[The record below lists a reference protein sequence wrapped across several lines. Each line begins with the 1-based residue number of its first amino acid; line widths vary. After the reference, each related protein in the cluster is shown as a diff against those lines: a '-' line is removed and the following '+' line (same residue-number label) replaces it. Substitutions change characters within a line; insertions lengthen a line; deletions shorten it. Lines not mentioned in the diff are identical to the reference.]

1 MTETLCRT
9 PRFLRRTS
17 SSASL
22 APGSASASP
31 RLRPA
36 LKRASYTGGSST
48 APSRLALSTLRRSS
62 SFPRSHDL
70 KHALSRADLAS
81 EASGPSRAT
90 SADVSAAAQE
100 LSSAARRGSGEST
113 AEHAHPCYQ
122 SLEQNTSL
130 AVCVARHNQQASY
143 NSFAV
148 LNEKESL

>member
-1 MTETLCRT
+1 MRGDVCRT

-48 APSRLALSTLRRSS
+48 EPSRLALSMLRRSS

-90 SADVSAAAQE
+90 SADLSAAAQE

-113 AEHAHPCYQ
+113 AGLAHPRCW
-122 SLEQNTSL
+122 SHEQDAGLVVCTEDASCKLLTSHL
-130 AVCVARHNQQASY
+130 LC
-143 NSFAV
+143 
-148 LNEKESL
+148 

>member
-1 MTETLCRT
+1 MTGTLCRT

-48 APSRLALSTLRRSS
+48 EPSRLALSTLQRSS

-81 EASGPSRAT
+81 EASGPSRAP
-90 SADVSAAAQE
+90 SADLSAAAQE
-100 LSSAARRGSGEST
+100 LSSAARQGSGEST
-113 AEHAHPCYQ
+113 AGRAHPRCQ
-122 SLEQNTSL
+122 PHEQDTCL
-130 AVCVARHNQQASY
+130 AVCMEDALF
-143 NSFAV
+143 NS
-148 LNEKESL
+148 LMDHLLW

>member
-1 MTETLCRT
+1 MSGDACRT

-48 APSRLALSTLRRSS
+48 EPSRLALSTLRRSS

-81 EASGPSRAT
+81 EASGPSRAA
-90 SADVSAAAQE
+90 SGDHSAAAQE

-113 AEHAHPCYQ
+113 AGRAHPRSQ
-122 SLEQNTSL
+122 SLEQDTCLAICMDNALCKLLTSHL
-130 AVCVARHNQQASY
+130 LC
-143 NSFAV
+143 
-148 LNEKESL
+148 